1 MYLRSLTLQNFRSYS
16 QANFSFSPVVNLILG
31 PNGSGKS
38 NLLEAI
44 YLLSVG
50 KSFRSVSLPKL
61 ISWAQPFSSIRAK
74 LFNSRDNP
82 ALELQLIKN
91 PDSFTVSRKYSI
103 DQAQKTKKIFS
114 GVLKTVVF
122 SPQDIRLVTGS
133 PSRRREFLDSVFS
146 PIEWR
151 YSEAICQYH
160 KALVHRNELLD
171 QVRQG
176 KNSAAELF
184 YWDQSLA
191 KNDDIIHSHRSNFV
205 SFVNRF
211 FALHTHPEIKKLSL
225 NYHPSLLTLTVLKK
239 NYSRDLAKGYTQAGN
254 HRDDF
259 SFDSLIFPG
268 LDKNLANWGSR
279 GQQRLSVLALRL
291 AQIAFIK
298 KQQNQTPVLLLDDIF
313 SELDSGHQKLVIDIC
328 QNYQTIFTSAD
339 PNTASILPDAKIT
352 RL

>member
-1 MYLRSLTLQNFRSYS
+1 MYLQSLTLQNFRSYS
-16 QANFSFSPVVNLILG
+16 QASFSFSPTTNLILG
-31 PNGSGKS
+31 QNGTGKS

-61 ISWAQPFSSIRAK
+61 ISWEQPFSSIQIQ
-74 LFNSRDNP
+74 LFNSHDNP

-91 PDSFTVSRKYSI
+91 PESFTVSRKYFI
-103 DQAQKTKKIFS
+103 DQALKTRKIFS

-151 YSEAICQYH
+151 YSEAIYQYH
-160 KALVHRNELLD
+160 KALVHRNELLN

-176 KNSAAELF
+176 KNSPSELF

-191 KNDDIIHSHRSNFV
+191 KNDDIVHSHRSTFV

-225 NYHPSLLTLTVLKK
+225 NYHLSPLTLAILKK
-239 NYSRDLAKGYTQAGN
+239 NYTRDLAKGYTQSGN

-291 AQIAFIK
+291 AQITFIK
-298 KQQNQTPVLLLDDIF
+298 HLQKQNPVL
-313 SELDSGHQKLVIDIC
+313 
-328 QNYQTIFTSAD
+328 
-339 PNTASILPDAKIT
+339 
-352 RL
+352 